1 MVAGSVATVFS
12 FLVEERQWRGAMP
25 AFFPLGDVSEVP
37 GAPRLPVKLR
47 LLGIFLLISV
57 IPLATLGTLAYNTA
71 HALLRAD
78 PARAAS
84 LVGRRE
90 TRAGLIRTRGVL
102 SGR

>member
-1 MVAGSVATVFS
+1 VAGSDAG
-12 FLVEERQWRGAMP
+12 LLPAGRRERG
-25 AFFPLGDVSEVP
+25 P

-102 SGR
+102 SVR